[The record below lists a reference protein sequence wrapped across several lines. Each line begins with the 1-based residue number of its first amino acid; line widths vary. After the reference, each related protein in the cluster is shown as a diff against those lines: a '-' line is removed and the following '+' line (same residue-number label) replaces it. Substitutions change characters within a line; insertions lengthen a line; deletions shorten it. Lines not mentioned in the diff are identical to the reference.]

1 MLMADQRIEAR
12 IDTARGIGLAVEL
25 ALPVGVPDLDPDDGR
40 RVVDTGGAMPE
51 RPEAIVILAH
61 DFLADRHGPGCSL
74 DRMAAAY
81 REAGLATLQFDF
93 SGLGASDDDIIT
105 LAGEVADLQAVCGW
119 LAHLGYA
126 RQGIHGHGLGATAA
140 LVARP
145 EQVRTVVA
153 VGAIVGPQSIL
164 WEEVF
169 SPSQLDE
176 LAKHGMTRLPDDNP
190 NDRAWDVLTKET
202 LADVSMQRPDAVME
216 GLPWPILMVHG
227 AQVEESS
234 DAADETAKGFPL
246 LPDGS
251 RMLQIHSSGEEAD
264 AELARAAVDWMALR
278 LR

>member
-1 MLMADQRIEAR
+1 MADQRIEAR

-25 ALPVGVPDLDPDDGR
+25 ALPAGVPDLDPREGR
-40 RVVDTGGAMPE
+40 RVVDTGGAMTE

-61 DFLADRHGPGCSL
+61 DFLADRHGPGQSL

-93 SGLGASDDDIIT
+93 SGLGASDDDVIT
-105 LAGEVADLQAVCGW
+105 LASEVADLQALCSW
-119 LAHLGYA
+119 LSHLGYA

-145 EQVRTVVA
+145 EQVRTAVA

-169 SPSQLDE
+169 SPTQLDE
-176 LAKHGMTRLPDDNP
+176 LAKHGITRLPDDNP
-190 NDRAWDVLTKET
+190 NDRAWDVVSKET
-202 LADVSMQRPDAVME
+202 LADVSMQSPDGVME

-227 AQVEESS
+227 AQVVESS
-234 DAADETAKGFPL
+234 DAADEAAKGFPL

-251 RMLQIHSSGEEAD
+251 RMMQIHSQGEEAD
-264 AELARAAVDWMALR
+264 AELSRAAVDWMALR